1 MEDINEML
9 AEQQKELER
18 IRRKR
23 GHGANTERIRGILNF
38 LFLATAAVGLVLYFY
53 FPEKHVYGLGTIAV
67 GMLFKIVELF
77 VRFML

>member
-23 GHGANTERIRGILNF
+23 GHGANTDRIRSILNI
-38 LFLATAAVGLVLYFY
+38 LFLVAATVGLVLYFY
-53 FPEKHVYGLGTIAV
+53 LPEKHIYGLGTIAV
-67 GMLFKIVELF
+67 GMLFKTIELF

>member
-1 MEDINEML
+1 MEDVNEML
-9 AEQQKELER
+9 AEQQRELER

-23 GHGANTERIRGILNF
+23 GHSSDTGRIRNILNF

-53 FPEKHVYGLGTIAV
+53 LPEKHIYGLGTIAI
-67 GMLFKIVELF
+67 GMLFKTIELF